1 MLHGSNI
8 LFFIENSI
16 KIPESGKIKKFSIE
30 LTPEVLL
37 LEKIQQKKTNRMQ
50 SKQFDQK
57 KHTNPGELKEILKV
71 CGNTVSV
78 TKTPTFAIHQMDA
91 MTTVEKE
98 IAKASRKEFKNSVE
112 FAKRVNR
119 YLRSTPNKK
128 NPSKQTPKGTVV
140 VISKTIP
147 TNTFVCKKNRKR
159 IEATRLR
166 TLKAKKRSL
175 SIVA

>member
-1 MLHGSNI
+1 MGQSKRRMRSMLHGSNI

-16 KIPESGKIKKFSIE
+16 KIPKSGKIKKFSIE

-119 YLRSTPNKK
+119 YLRSTPSKK
-128 NPSKQTPKGTVV
+128 NPSKQTPKGTMPKVKEVV
-140 VISKTIP
+140 AVHAFISK
-147 TNTFVCKKNRKR
+147 KSKR
-159 IEATRLR
+159 RRIKIAT
-166 TLKAKKRSL
+166 
-175 SIVA
+175 